1 MRFKV
6 KSETWGWLE
15 ASRVAVEGPFL
26 RMLGVTRD
34 GKPFYADCSI
44 PVSDAKLI
52 VPSQG

>member
-1 MRFKV
+1 MFRI

-15 ASRVAVEGPFL
+15 ATDVKVVGPFL
-26 RMLGVTRD
+26 QMLNVTRD

-52 VPSQG
+52 VPSKG